1 MSEARP
7 ISGNVFTETFLHQQ
21 ALGAPVITEPV
32 GEEDLPPVG
41 DLDLMECLEGS
52 NQVALRLACIGDEM
66 DLRLR
71 SPRLVQLPGMAMHSL
86 AVTYGQ
92 TGVSGVLRSLV
103 HGLIDLSKN
112 LRCWSLPTPSAWV
125 HRGQVCRQLPPLL
138 LALLLLGGALHL
150 LLQ

>member
-7 ISGNVFTETFLHQQ
+7 ISGDVFTETFLHQQ

-71 SPRLVQLPGMAMHSL
+71 SPRLVQLPGMAMHRCTVARS
-86 AVTYGQ
+86 AGSCRPCCWPSCCWVEPCTCCFSEAHWGQ
-92 TGVSGVLRSLV
+92 G
-103 HGLIDLSKN
+103 
-112 LRCWSLPTPSAWV
+112 WFLPLDHHPGGA
-125 HRGQVCRQLPPLL
+125 GAL
-138 LALLLLGGALHL
+138 LALFLTGVF
-150 LLQ
+150 